1 MGHLFQM
8 EPGRNEAKV
17 SLSRLAQFIRA
28 KSSVM
33 AA

>member
-8 EPGRNEAKV
+8 DGSRNEAKV

-28 KSSVM
+28 RSSAL

>member
-1 MGHLFQM
+1 MGHLFQF
-8 EPGRNEAKV
+8 EAGRSEAKV

-28 KSSVM
+28 KSTAI